1 MSTDQPTPPVE
12 ALGLDFGTTNS
23 VAAVARGG
31 ASDLVQL
38 QSPSGPEAAF
48 RSALCFW
55 EEESARGGIA
65 AEAGP
70 YAIAEY
76 LAFPQGSRFLQ
87 SFKSVA
93 ANASFEHATIFERR
107 HKFEDLGRIFLEKMG
122 ARAGGALQGKA
133 RVVVGRP
140 VVYAGFRPDEALAR
154 TRYNAM
160 FAQLGADVHYVYEPL
175 GAAFSYASR
184 ISDPATI
191 LVADF
196 GGGTSDFSVVRIE
209 APGAPRR
216 CVPLG
221 HAGVGIAGDRFD
233 ARIVDKLVMPLLGKG
248 GKYRSFGKL
257 LEIPPGYFADFAD
270 WSRLALMHNRRTMA
284 ELESLRRS
292 AVDPDAIGRMIAVIE
307 EELGFPL
314 HEAVG
319 RVKRAL
325 STNEQAHFQF
335 AGAGLQ
341 IEAEV
346 TRAEFEGWI
355 APEIQQIEAAVDRAL
370 TAAQTTPAGIDRVFL
385 TGGSSLVPRVARLFR
400 ERFGE
405 ERIATGGELTS
416 IAHGLALIGEQ
427 DDMAAWSA

>member
-1 MSTDQPTPPVE
+1 MSAATPF

-23 VAAVARGG
+23 VAAVARDGV
-31 ASDLVQL
+31 SDLL
-38 QSPSGPEAAF
+38 LLETPAEPDAAF

-55 EEESARGGIA
+55 EDEGARGGVA

-70 YAIAEY
+70 WAIAEY

-93 ANASFEHATIFERR
+93 ANATFEHATIFEKRM
-107 HKFEDLGRIFLEKMG
+107 KFEDLGRIFLEKM
-122 ARAGGALQGKA
+122 ARRANGRLAA
-133 RVVVGRP
+133 ADRVVVGRP
-140 VVYAGFRPDEALAR
+140 VVYAGYRPDEALAR
-154 TRYNAM
+154 RRYDAM
-160 FAQLGADVHYVYEPL
+160 FAALGADIHYVYEPL

-184 ISDPATI
+184 ISDPAVI

-196 GGGTSDFSVVRIE
+196 GGGTSDFSIVRIE
-209 APGAPRR
+209 APGAAQR
-216 CVPLG
+216 CIPLG

-233 ARIVDKLVMPLLGKG
+233 ARIVDNLVMPLLGKG
-248 GKYRSFGKL
+248 GSYRSFGKV
-257 LEIPPGYFADFAD
+257 LEIPRGYFSDFAD
-270 WSRLALMHNRRTMA
+270 WSRLALMRNRRTMA
-284 ELESLRRS
+284 ELESLRRA

-307 EELGFPL
+307 EEQGFPL

-319 RVKRAL
+319 EVKRAL
-325 STNEQAHFQF
+325 STAEAACFRF
-335 AGAGLQ
+335 SGAGLQ

-346 TRAEFEGWI
+346 SRAAFEGWI
-355 APEIQQIEAAVDRAL
+355 APDIAEIDSAVDRAL
-370 TAAQTTPAGIDRVFL
+370 TAAQVAPVDIDRVFL
-385 TGGSSLVPRVARLFR
+385 TGGSSLVPRVARLFA

-427 DDMAAWSA
+427 PDIAAWAV